1 MLVASK
7 YFGEGFDLC
16 KKQIRRLHLVLDI
29 QDMEIDD
36 ELAREED
43 EGEDE
48 DGEEGDQDNNPI
60 SP

>member
-1 MLVASK
+1 MVKEAFK

-16 KKQIRRLHLVLDI
+16 KKQALNLHPGLGI
-29 QDMEIDD
+29 QDMEFDD

-48 DGEEGDQDNNPI
+48 EEEGDNNLL
-60 SP
+60 SS